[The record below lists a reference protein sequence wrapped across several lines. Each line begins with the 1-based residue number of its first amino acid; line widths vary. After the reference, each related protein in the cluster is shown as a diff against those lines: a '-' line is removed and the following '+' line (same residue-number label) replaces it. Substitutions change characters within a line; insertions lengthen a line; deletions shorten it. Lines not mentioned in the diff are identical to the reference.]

1 MALIDDALAQTGWLA
16 AAPTLVDFYLAA
28 YLRWVRVYPVTGPLI
43 TNDDLPTRVM
53 ALLRALEARPAILR
67 AYAAEHVT
75 GRPLTA
81 PARPELPPDQVTG

>member
-1 MALIDDALAQTGWLA
+1 M
-16 AAPTLVDFYLAA
+16 
-28 YLRWVRVYPVTGPLI
+28 TGPLL

-75 GRPLTA
+75 ARPLTA